1 MSTEARKRTDRSAR
15 AETVVCA
22 ALALVDSGGLESL
35 TMRRLATS
43 LGIQLPTIYRLFDGK
58 QALLNEMAETILGR
72 VLDRVRSDGGLDD
85 ADWTRR
91 ITRIARALR
100 ETLLEQRDGA
110 RIVGG
115 SYTSKQPTLTL
126 ADTML
131 ASLRAAGF
139 PSGTL
144 IWAMSTIFSFVLG
157 EVLEQQGA
165 HGAEA
170 DLITASVSDGAY
182 PCLAATQVGRF
193 LDFDARFDFG
203 LRILLAG
210 LTTEL
215 PGT

>member
-1 MSTEARKRTDRSAR
+1 MVR
-15 AETVVCA
+15 A

-35 TMRRLATS
+35 TMRRLATY

-58 QALLNEMAETILGR
+58 QALLNEMAETILAR
-72 VLDRVRSDGGLDD
+72 VLDRVRSDGVLGD
-85 ADWTRR
+85 ADWRRR
-91 ITRIARALR
+91 ITRIAWALR

-126 ADTML
+126 AETML
-131 ASLRAAGF
+131 VSLRGAGF

-165 HGAEA
+165 HGEEAE
-170 DLITASVSDGAY
+170 LIAASVRDDAY
-182 PCLAATQVGRF
+182 PCLAAAQAGRF

-203 LRILLAG
+203 LRVLLAG

-215 PGT
+215 AGDHPGA